1 MTHGEMMQELRARKV
16 NTWFDLGLYL
26 DFLRENKEVPTVKA
40 PQSFDDY
47 RKLLNEG
54 NMAFVTFYYANDG
67 VSVEINKYAQSFKN
81 LFPRM
86 KIHYISGEIKA
97 LAYELL
103 PQNIK
108 TQVFPQINGFD
119 KWSLYRDFFFVKM
132 NRGSKE
138 YNELIFKFWKETLE
152 ICDSLG
158 KYLEDNEIKL
168 IYSVN
173 VHSNPGNLSLALAE
187 VLVSELM
194 GIPVINNCHD
204 FYWEGGHKEIEIKEK
219 GLAPGPRDFFFKNA
233 HIGEVFSIIE
243 LIMPWESRSWMTV
256 NINKQQSQHV
266 IEINGHNPANVCE
279 INTAINTNEFTAFT
293 KRHSINTKVKLKDIL
308 SNYRDHCY
316 VYSVDDFIEKQILN
330 PYELDF
336 DPFLLGSR
344 WTDKFDFVNNNI
356 ILLQP
361 TRIIKR
367 KRIEF
372 NFKIIDKLFH
382 YKDFAE
388 KFINN
393 PDLTITLLITGHIPA
408 GQYNYFLK
416 VIRSFAFFIE
426 TLPVQFTDRVF
437 LGFLFSEF
445 DKKRFKERYEY
456 SLTIPDLYNAASL
469 IMLPSETEGR
479 GLPII
484 ESCSTGVPL
493 VCNEFEPKEVFKEV
507 IGEYLS
513 DSEKLKVLSFKDYFL
528 PDSLIKEIHE
538 FLFYP
543 QEKEEILMKNRMV
556 INKRYSYE
564 TLSSNILSIIRK
576 LHFQLQ
582 DNSESMNNIARYLH
596 SYRKKCTQKPAAAK
610 NLLRTGNRHY
620 LPGYGRMA
628 FMIMLKS
635 LIDPSFFRVEEQ
647 MFRGMLFDF
656 TRKFVG
662 QFKDNAEWTLEK
674 EHLFYNLMD
683 NIFRYH
689 EGEVAVR
696 HDHALNYR
704 HRNKRYYPYQ
714 DFTFQEVTG
723 LVNIIFK
730 ELFNIRKPA
739 YFSHS
744 PHFFVDWKLAY
755 VQLTNSEELGIDD
768 RDLLAESL
776 KERRPIAFFPGEYLM
791 YEMEFFVLQPIRAQL
806 GLRIEE
812 ELSESLLTK
821 NLDNL
826 SRIYIF
832 INEFR
837 PGRYFCAEDLRQ
849 FLEITADYE
858 LKLLYKH
865 GVFEIIETKQSCV
878 GLHLYQMGGEALE
891 KLEKIRSE
899 NGFMVAMGEDAAMMS
914 DLINMERFHI
924 GKATNELSANI
935 LGIDVGEGFVQYIP
949 AGVRTTLA
957 YPAPIQRASDF
968 SKIIKKSDFTDLEKH
983 FGRQQLLQK
992 LTEDAEENGTPLRL
1006 LLNNIRKEI
1015 SGSGNDNKSIY
1026 RYVSGVYADGL
1037 PWNGVMAK
1045 IVFNGKNEKWKFVA
1059 RLAGEVPK
1067 PVTSIIEDY
1076 VYETGERVD
1085 LAWNGGYI
1093 LNPELVGKLGLPE
1106 NYIGSPLGLLIMEG
1120 KIKSAPLFNKPAI
1133 LIYKDG
1139 RIDIRRVNIQKGFKI
1154 FSDGKELDFEAR
1166 NYNSHSKTEACYYD
1180 LMLENEEI
1188 PGDGNVIVRLA
1199 GNVVKEVIRTS
1210 KGEMV
1215 KLIPVGLTL
1224 SIPAALF
1231 DEAFAQIESEIEIKI
1246 NDSDGLSW
1254 EELDYAIEAG
1264 PLLIDKGKGI
1274 LNMEAE
1280 GWKTDFSIR
1289 TQAARLD
1296 YTDMRGPK
1304 IAVGI
1309 NNSGE
1314 LMVLVVNGRIRE
1326 SVGATHIDMM
1336 DILLKY
1342 GAEKAMGFD
1351 PGGSATLV
1359 VHGKA
1364 VNVSPYNIDYE
1375 KNNYALPG
1383 QPRFVAN
1390 AILGRREK

>member
-1 MTHGEMMQELRARKV
+1 MTHGKMMQELNARKV

-26 DFLRENKEVPTVKA
+26 DYLRENKEVPTAKA
-40 PQSFDDY
+40 PSSFDDY
-47 RKLLNEG
+47 KALLN
-54 NMAFVTFYYANDG
+54 NSAMAFITFYYANDG
-67 VSVEINKYAQSFKN
+67 VSVEINKYEQSFRN
-81 LFPRM
+81 LFPGM
-86 KIHYISGEIKA
+86 KIHYISGEIKP
-97 LAYELL
+97 LADELI
-103 PQNIK
+103 PGNVI
-108 TQVFPQINGFD
+108 THVIPEINGFD

-138 YNELIFKFWKETLE
+138 YNELIFKFWKETLH
-152 ICDSLG
+152 ICDTLG
-158 KYLEDNEIKL
+158 KYISDNNIQL

-187 VLVSELM
+187 VLISELM

-204 FYWEGGHKEIEIKEK
+204 FYWEGGNKEIDIKEK
-219 GLAPGPRDFFFKNA
+219 GLRPGPRDFFFKNA

-256 NINKQQSQHV
+256 NINSKQSDHV
-266 IEINGHNPANVCE
+266 IRINGHNPANVCE

-293 KRHSINTKVKLKDIL
+293 KRHSINTKMKLRDIL

-330 PYELDF
+330 PYELEF

-382 YKDFAE
+382 HKEFAE
-388 KFINN
+388 KFDNN
-393 PDLTITLLITGHIPA
+393 PDLTITLLITGHIPT
-408 GQYNYFLK
+408 GQYNYFLR

-426 TLPVQFTDRVF
+426 TLPSRFADRVF

-445 DKKRFKERYEY
+445 DKKRFKDRYEY

-493 VCNEFEPKEVFKEV
+493 VCNEFEPVEVFKEV
-507 IGEYLS
+507 VGETLS
-513 DSEKLKVLSFKDYFL
+513 DSEKLKILSFKDYFL

-538 FLFYP
+538 YLFYP
-543 QEKEEILMKNRMV
+543 QKKEEILKNNRQV

-564 TLSSNILSIIRK
+564 TLSAGILNIVRK
-576 LHFQLQ
+576 LHIQLG
-582 DNSESMNNIARYLH
+582 ENNHYIETVKGFLD
-596 SYRKKCTQKPAAAK
+596 SYRKICFTKPAAAQ
-610 NLLRTGNRHY
+610 NLINDSKRHY
-620 LPGYGRMA
+620 LPGYGRMT
-628 FMIMLKS
+628 FMILLKS

-656 TRKFVG
+656 AGKFIS
-662 QFKDNAEWTLEK
+662 QFKDNPQWDTEK
-674 EHLFYNLMD
+674 DHLFFNLID

-689 EGEVAVR
+689 DGEVSIR

-704 HRNKRYYPYQ
+704 HRNTRYYPYQ
-714 DFTFQEVTG
+714 DFTFQELTG
-723 LVNIIFK
+723 IVNIIFK
-730 ELFNIRKPA
+730 DLFGLHKPA

-755 VQLTNSEELGIDD
+755 VQLTNSEELGIND
-768 RDLLAESL
+768 RDLLAEAL
-776 KERRPIAFFPGEYLM
+776 KERRPFAFFPGEYLM

-806 GLRIEE
+806 GLKIEE
-812 ELSESLLTK
+812 ELTEAVLK
-821 NLDNL
+821 AHIGEL

-837 PGRYFCAEDLRQ
+837 PGKLFSAADLKE

-858 LKLLYKH
+858 LRLIYRH
-865 GVFEIIETKQSCV
+865 GLFEIVETQQQCP
-878 GLHLYQMGGEALE
+878 GLHLYQMGDEALE
-891 KLEKIRSE
+891 KLEEIRGKG
-899 NGFMVAMGEDAAMMS
+899 GFMVAIGEDAAMMT
-914 DLINMERFHI
+914 DIINMERYHL
-924 GKATNELSANI
+924 GKATNELTANI
-935 LGIDVGEGFVQYIP
+935 MGIKTGQGFVQYIP
-949 AGVRTTLA
+949 PGVRTCLA
-957 YPAPIQRASDF
+957 YPAPVQQSVDF
-968 SKIIKKSDFTDLEKH
+968 SKILKKSDFTDLEKTI
-983 FGRQQLLQK
+983 GKEELLK
-992 LTEDAEENGTPLRL
+992 KITKDAETNGTPIRM
-1006 LLNNIRKEI
+1006 LLNNIKKSLDKNSKE
-1015 SGSGNDNKSIY
+1015 NTIY
-1026 RYVSGVYADGL
+1026 EYVSGVYDDGL

-1045 IVFNGKNEKWKFVA
+1045 ITFNGENEKWRFVA
-1059 RLAGEVPK
+1059 RLAGDIPK
-1067 PVTSIIEDY
+1067 PVTSIINDY
-1076 VYETGERVD
+1076 VDETGNRVD

-1106 NYIGSPLGLLIMEG
+1106 NYIGSPLGLLIMDG
-1120 KIKSAPLFNKPAI
+1120 KIKSAPLFNKPAM
-1133 LIYKDG
+1133 LFYKSG
-1139 RIDIRRVNIQKGFKI
+1139 AIDITKVNVKNGFTIEKEGKKIEFSPKG
-1154 FSDGKELDFEAR
+1154 
-1166 NYNSHSKTEACYYD
+1166 YNTHLENEPCYYD
-1180 LMLENEEI
+1180 LMMENEDI
-1188 PGDGNVIVRLA
+1188 PGNGNIIIRLA
-1199 GNVVKEVIRTS
+1199 GNVIKEVKKTGR
-1210 KGEMV
+1210 GEMV
-1215 KLIPVGLTL
+1215 KIIPVGLTL
-1224 SIPAALF
+1224 SVPPAIF
-1231 DEAFAQIESEIEIKI
+1231 DEVFAEVEKEVEIKL
-1246 NDSDGLSW
+1246 NDTGEIKWDDLV
-1254 EELDYAIEAG
+1254 YAIEAG
-1264 PLLIDKGKGI
+1264 PMLINKHKGI
-1274 LNMEAE
+1274 LNMEVE
-1280 GWKTDFSIR
+1280 GWKTSFSIR

-1309 NNSGE
+1309 NSQGK

-1359 VHGKA
+1359 VKGKA

-1390 AILGRREK
+1390 AILGQRIK